1 MSSLSWLTLGEIDFI
16 VKPIRRVAIVGGTHG
31 NEFTGAYL
39 IKKFERFP
47 DLVKRPSFELFTL
60 LGNPKAFKAAK
71 RYIDEDLNRCFLQ
84 HELQDPSRSSYE
96 AVQAKSL
103 NQILGPKGNAQMD
116 FLLDLHSTTANMGLT
131 LILVNHHPFNLKLAA
146 YLSAINPLVKVYRW
160 AQPGRENA
168 FLNSLCELGFAIEIG
183 PIAQGVLDA
192 AIFQAMEALVHTIL
206 DYLEML
212 NQGEVPP
219 TENTLTLYQ
228 HLSVIDYP
236 KNEQGQ
242 IQGMIHSQLQGRD
255 YEPLH
260 PGDPMF
266 LTLDGRSICY
276 QGKSTVWP
284 IFINEAAYY
293 AKGIAMCLTQE
304 QQVNF

>member
-1 MSSLSWLTLGEIDFI
+1 M
-16 VKPIRRVAIVGGTHG
+16 KPIRRVAIVGGIHG

-47 DLVKRPSFELFTL
+47 DQIQRSSFEILTL
-60 LGNPKAFKAAK
+60 LGNPKAFDEAK

-84 HELQDPSRSSYE
+84 NKLQDASLSSHE
-96 AVQAKSL
+96 AIQAKTL
-103 NQILGPKGNAQMD
+103 NQILGPKGNARMD
-116 FLLDLHSTTANMGLT
+116 FILDLHSSTANMGLT

-146 YLSAINPLVKVYRW
+146 YLSAINPLVKVYHW
-160 AQPGRENA
+160 AQPGRDNA
-168 FLNSLCELGFAIEIG
+168 FLHSLCELGFAIEVG
-183 PIAQGVLDA
+183 PIAQGTLNA
-192 AIFQAMEALVHTIL
+192 AIFQETETLVHTVL

-212 NQGEVPP
+212 SQGKVLS
-219 TENTLTLYQ
+219 TENTLTIYQ

-236 KNEQGQ
+236 KDTQGELK
-242 IQGMIHSQLQGRD
+242 GMIHPQLQGQD

-266 LTLDGRSICY
+266 LTWDGMPIFY

-293 AKGIAMCLTQE
+293 TKGIAMCLTQK

>member
-1 MSSLSWLTLGEIDFI
+1 M

-47 DLVKRPSFELFTL
+47 DLVNRPSFETL
-60 LGNPKAFKAAK
+60 PVLGNPKAFDAGR

-84 HELQDPSRSSYE
+84 RHLQDASLSSYE
-96 AVQAKSL
+96 AMRAKAL
-103 NQILGPKGNAQMD
+103 NKILGPKGTAQMD

-131 LILVNHHPFNLKLAA
+131 LILVNYHPLNLKLAA
-146 YLSAINPLVKVYRW
+146 YLSASNPLVKVYCW
-160 AQPGRENA
+160 AHQGRENA
-168 FLNSLCELGFAIEIG
+168 FLNSLCDLGFAIEVG
-183 PIAQGVLDA
+183 PIAQGVLNA
-192 AIFQAMEALVHTIL
+192 AIFQNMEALVHTVL
-206 DYLEML
+206 DSLESL
-212 NQGEVPP
+212 CQGEVLS

-236 KNEQGQ
+236 KDTQGDLQ
-242 IQGMIHSQLQGRD
+242 AMIHPQLQGRD

-266 LTLDGRSICY
+266 LTWNGDDILY
-276 QGKSTVWP
+276 QGDSIVWP

-293 AKGIAMCLTQE
+293 TKGIAMCLTQRQE
-304 QQVNF
+304 VKF

>member
-1 MSSLSWLTLGEIDFI
+1 M
-16 VKPIRRVAIVGGTHG
+16 KPIRRVAIVGGTHG

-39 IKKFERFP
+39 IKKFESLP
-47 DLVKRPSFELFTL
+47 NLVKRPSFETLTL
-60 LGNPKAFKAAK
+60 LGNPKAFAAAR

-84 HELQDPSRSSYE
+84 RDLQDASLSSHE
-96 AVQAKSL
+96 AMRAKTL

-116 FLLDLHSTTANMGLT
+116 FLLDLHSTTAHMRLT
-131 LILVNHHPFNLKLAA
+131 LILVNRHPFNLKLAA
-146 YLSAINPLVKVYRW
+146 HLSAINPLVKVYCW
-160 AQPGRENA
+160 TQPDRENI
-168 FLNSLCELGFAIEIG
+168 FLNSLCELGFAIEVG
-183 PIAQGVLDA
+183 PIAQGILNA
-192 AIFQAMEALVHTIL
+192 AIFQKMEALVHSVL

-212 NQGEVPP
+212 NQGEVLS
-219 TENTLTLYQ
+219 TENNLTLYQ

-236 KNEQGQ
+236 KDTQGELQ
-242 IQGMIHSQLQGRD
+242 AMIHPQLQGRD

-266 LTLDGRSICY
+266 LTLAGSPIVY

-293 AKGIAMCLTQE
+293 TKGIAMCLTQK
-304 QQVNF
+304 QQVNLSAIPMSN